1 MRDLPKRPPQRNWP
15 CPTSAISPARRPNP
29 AGPRPKRAPVAKAAW
44 GNKIK
49 GRTKRALKSNL
60 KKLRILV
67 DGEIKRV
74 WVSTSAIKSGL
85 VVKPLKYKIKAK
97 VAAKA

>member
-1 MRDLPKRPPQRNWP
+1 MSHVCYFTGKKTETGWIKAQKG
-15 CPTSAISPARRPNP
+15 ARRE
-29 AGPRPKRAPVAKAAW
+29 GGV

-49 GRTKRALKSNL
+49 GRTKRQIKSNL

-67 DGEIKRV
+67 DGEVKRV

-85 VVKPLKYKIKAK
+85 VVKPLKVKAK

>member
-1 MRDLPKRPPQRNWP
+1 MAHVCYFTGKKTESGWTKAQKG
-15 CPTSAISPARRPNP
+15 ARRE
-29 AGPRPKRAPVAKAAW
+29 GGV

-49 GRTKRALKSNL
+49 GRTKRPLKSNL

-67 DGEIKRV
+67 DGEVKRV

-85 VVKPLKYKIKAK
+85 VVKPLKFKAK
-97 VAAKA
+97 AAAKA

>member
-1 MRDLPKRPPQRNWP
+1 MPRVCYFTGRR
-15 CPTSAISPARRPNP
+15 TSAGWTKAEKGARRD
-29 AGPRPKRAPVAKAAW
+29 GGV

-85 VVKPLKYKIKAK
+85 VVKPLKYKVKAK

>member
-1 MRDLPKRPPQRNWP
+1 MSHVCYFTGKKTESGWTKAQKG
-15 CPTSAISPARRPNP
+15 ARRE
-29 AGPRPKRAPVAKAAW
+29 GGV

-67 DGEIKRV
+67 DGEVKRV

-85 VVKPLKYKIKAK
+85 VVKPLKIKA
-97 VAAKA
+97 AAKA

>member
-1 MRDLPKRPPQRNWP
+1 MPHVCYFTGKKTQSGW
-15 CPTSAISPARRPNP
+15 TKAQKGARRE
-29 AGPRPKRAPVAKAAW
+29 GGV

-85 VVKPLKYKIKAK
+85 VVKPLKYKVKAK

>member
-1 MRDLPKRPPQRNWP
+1 MVGLEEQAGRANYFTGKKTQSGW
-15 CPTSAISPARRPNP
+15 TKAQKGARRE
-29 AGPRPKRAPVAKAAW
+29 GGV

-85 VVKPLKYKIKAK
+85 VVKPLKVKAK
-97 VAAKA
+97 AAAKA

>member
-1 MRDLPKRPPQRNWP
+1 MSRVCHFTGKRTQTGWIRAEKGSIRN
-15 CPTSAISPARRPNP
+15 
-29 AGPRPKRAPVAKAAW
+29 GGV

-49 GRTKRALKSNL
+49 GRTKRLVKPNL

-74 WVSTSAIKSGL
+74 WVSTRALKSGL
-85 VVKPLKYKIKAK
+85 VVKPPRTKA
-97 VAAKA
+97 AATA

>member
-1 MRDLPKRPPQRNWP
+1 MPHVCYFTGKKTQSGW
-15 CPTSAISPARRPNP
+15 TKAQKGARRE
-29 AGPRPKRAPVAKAAW
+29 GGV

-49 GRTKRALKSNL
+49 GRTKRPLKSNL

-85 VVKPLKYKIKAK
+85 VVKRFAGTPRQQ
-97 VAAKA
+97 